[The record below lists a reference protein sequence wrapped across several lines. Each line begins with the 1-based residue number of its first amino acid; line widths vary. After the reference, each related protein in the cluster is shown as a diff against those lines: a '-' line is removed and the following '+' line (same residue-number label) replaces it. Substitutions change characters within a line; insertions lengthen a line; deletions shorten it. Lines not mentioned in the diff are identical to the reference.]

1 VLSLFPA
8 VDLSSDNDLAR
19 RTITKEREL
28 QIIQAA
34 LLITVS
40 GKCFGLITS
49 FLKFSE
55 KISEPGGH
63 GSLKGVLCTEA
74 LSDYVLNIAR

>member
-1 VLSLFPA
+1 MRRPKTRWIAATAAQVLF

-34 LLITVS
+34 L
-40 GKCFGLITS
+40 
-49 FLKFSE
+49 
-55 KISEPGGH
+55 
-63 GSLKGVLCTEA
+63 A
-74 LSDYVLNIAR
+74 

>member
-34 LLITVS
+34 LL
-40 GKCFGLITS
+40 
-49 FLKFSE
+49 
-55 KISEPGGH
+55 
-63 GSLKGVLCTEA
+63 
-74 LSDYVLNIAR
+74 